1 MRHFGPV
8 KDHVARF
15 GLVSGMTVA
24 DLGSGVGDYTL
35 LLAKRVAPSGMVYAI
50 DVHDDALLALRH
62 RAAREGLSG
71 VVRIVRGDLE
81 EYEGTGLKAGS
92 CDSVLLADTLFQTEN
107 KEKVLGEAFRVLAP
121 GGILFLIERSSCG
134 PMPLPAS
141 LAIAPEELRIWASNA
156 GFYEGKAVETDPLHY
171 GFLFLK
177 PHDNI

>member
-1 MRHFGPV
+1 V

-35 LLAKRVAPSGMVYAI
+35 LLAKRVAPTGMVYAI

-62 RAAREGLSG
+62 RAARAGLSG
-71 VVRIVRGDLE
+71 VVRIVQGDLE
-81 EYEGTGLKAGS
+81 EHEGSGLKPGS

-107 KEKVLGEAFRVLAP
+107 KEKVLEEAFRILTP
-121 GGILFLIERSSCG
+121 GGILFLIERSATG
-134 PMPLPAS
+134 PMPLPRS
-141 LAIAPEELRIWASNA
+141 LAIEPRELEGWASSV
-156 GFYEGKAVETDPLHY
+156 GFAEAKAVETDLLHY

-177 PHDNI
+177 PHDNV

>member
-1 MRHFGPV
+1 MRHYGPV

-62 RAAREGLSG
+62 RAARAGLSG

-81 EYEGTGLKAGS
+81 EYEGTSLKAGS
-92 CDSVLLADTLFQTEN
+92 CDGALLADTLFQTEN
-107 KEKVLGEAFRVLAP
+107 KEKVLGEAFRVLTP
-121 GGILFLIERSSCG
+121 GGILFLIERSATG
-134 PMPLPAS
+134 PMPLPSS
-141 LAIAPEELRIWASNA
+141 LAIAPEELEALA
-156 GFYEGKAVETDPLHY
+156 AHVGFTEGKIVETDPLHY